1 MAFVHGK
8 NAYFELDNAAGS
20 SVDLTAY
27 VNDITFPKEVSADE
41 TTVFGL
47 ADKTY
52 IVGLGDSKLSISGLL
67 DPTLDT
73 HLAAVVAAMKAQA
86 SATFIF
92 GPQGS
97 TSGQIKYTGEAI
109 VTSYE
114 VSEKVSEVVGWKAD
128 LQVTGAVTRTT
139 F

>member
-1 MAFVHGK
+1 
-8 NAYFELDNAAGS
+8 
-20 SVDLTAY
+20 LTAY

-73 HLAAVVAAMKAQA
+73 HLAAVVAAMKAGTQA